1 MVNMKKLAPAAFLLG
16 SALLVYFLLS
26 SGPSTAPGGAKP
38 AAPLSGP
45 TLDGKTTALA
55 EHKGKV
61 VLVDFWATWC
71 APCKAEVPE
80 LVALQ
85 EELGPKGFVVLG
97 VSMDEDKD
105 AVKPFTD
112 KKGVNYPVIL
122 HGTEMAPPGWTV
134 PGLPTAYLI
143 GRDGSVLKRYF
154 GSKDAGE
161 LRADVDAA
169 LAL

>member
-1 MVNMKKLAPAAFLLG
+1 MVMKRLAPVLFLLG
-16 SALLVYFLLS
+16 SGLLVYFLLS
-26 SGPSTAPGGAKP
+26 RGPSQVVKGT
-38 AAPLSGP
+38 AAPLEGP
-45 TLDGKTTALA
+45 ALDGKTASLA

-85 EELGPKGFVVLG
+85 KELGPKGFVVLG
-97 VSMDEDKD
+97 VSMDEDQAKV
-105 AVKPFTD
+105 APFA
-112 KKGVNYPVIL
+112 KSKAVNYPIIL
-122 HGTEMAPPGWTV
+122 LGTEMAPPGWTV
-134 PGLPTAYLI
+134 PGLPTAYLV
-143 GRDGSVLKRYF
+143 GRDGAVIKRYF

-161 LRADVDAA
+161 LRVDVDAA

>member
-1 MVNMKKLAPAAFLLG
+1 MKKLAPAVFLLG
-16 SALLVYFLLS
+16 SAALVYFLLS
-26 SGPSTAPGGAKP
+26 RGPATAPGGAKP

-45 TLDGKTTALA
+45 TLEGKTASLA

-85 EELGPKGFVVLG
+85 KELGPKGFVVLG
-97 VSMDEDKD
+97 VSMDEDQSKV
-105 AVKPFTD
+105 APFA
-112 KKGVNYPVIL
+112 KSKSVNYPIIL
-122 HGTEMAPPGWTV
+122 LGTEMAPPGWTV

-143 GRDGSVLKRYF
+143 GRDGAVIKRYF

-161 LRADVDAA
+161 LRVDVDAA